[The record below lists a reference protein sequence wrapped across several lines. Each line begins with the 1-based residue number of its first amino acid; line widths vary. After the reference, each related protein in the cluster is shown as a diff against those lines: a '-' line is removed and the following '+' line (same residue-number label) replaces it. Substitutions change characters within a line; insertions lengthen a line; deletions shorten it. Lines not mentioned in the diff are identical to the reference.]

1 MVWFYVKNKKL
12 DFFTVT
18 FKKPLKAPEKRERCE
33 TYELNLRTM
42 GSTPQKWTK

>member
-18 FKKPLKAPEKRERCE
+18 FKKPLRLPRKRRDVK
-33 TYELNLRTM
+33 LM
-42 GSTPQKWTK
+42 S